1 MSAKLKRSK
10 VKIGITPTSWWNDDF
25 IDIDIGITFGQCVS
39 EMALAGFEGCSIGHK
54 YPKDP
59 KDLKHELSLR
69 SLTASEPW
77 ASTYFTINEMKET
90 TLKSFHHQM
99 NFIKELGGADMV
111 VAELGGAVHPLPVA
125 VFANR
130 PVFSDDQWKALLD
143 GINHIGKIATDNGM
157 QLCYHPHMGTGVMY
171 KPDIDR
177 LMEGTDEKNVH
188 LLFDS
193 GHLLFA
199 GVDPLEI
206 AKQYGKRIKH
216 LHLKNVREKYIEEA
230 HAKHWSFRDAVEAG
244 VFTVPGDPEGS
255 LDFPPIFQALADAD
269 FGGWIVIEA
278 EQDPA
283 KAYPLVYAKM
293 ARDYLRNE
301 LGF

>member
-130 PVFSDDQWKALLD
+130 PKFSDDQWRALLD
-143 GINHIGKIATDNGM
+143 GINHVGQIATDNGM

-193 GHLLFA
+193 GHLRFA